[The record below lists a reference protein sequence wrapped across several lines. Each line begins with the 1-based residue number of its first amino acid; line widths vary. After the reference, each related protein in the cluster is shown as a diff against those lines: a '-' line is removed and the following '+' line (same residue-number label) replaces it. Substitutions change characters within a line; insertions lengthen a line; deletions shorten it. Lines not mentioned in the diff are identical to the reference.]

1 MKLAG
6 HELVSKSIPS
16 CGEAPCLSGAGGLL
30 GLDLSALDTL
40 GGGALMGT

>member
-6 HELVSKSIPS
+6 HELMSKSVPS

-40 GGGALMGT
+40 GGGGL